1 VAALNTSQTRL
12 AQAPL
17 SCPRRSPLEGTVV
30 KIGLVRSDLSGNG
43 GAERYSLA
51 VLERLAAQGWETHVF
66 TSRLPQ
72 APNPTVLFIPHLQRG
87 KKTPRFFR
95 HIAFQ
100 KWLAREVPKHNLDFL
115 LTLERMIPSDIYRAG
130 GGVHRVWRDLQLQQ
144 LPAPSRTLARL
155 DPSHAQTLRAEKAIF
170 NPDNTRLVICN
181 SQMVADEVAQHY
193 SFPRERLRVVPNG
206 VDLEKFSIGDNH
218 AARAQYGFAPDE
230 FVVLFAGSGFW
241 RKGADVALRIIAA
254 WQKTTKLKLRAV
266 FVGRAENDSFTKLA
280 HELGLNS
287 TVLFAGAQPAA
298 AMPDWYR
305 AADMFLFPTRYDPF
319 ANACLEA
326 AVCGA
331 AVATSDKNG
340 FASHLAAQTGLVLP
354 ESFEE
359 AAQKLEA
366 FCAAKPSREAVRAGV
381 AHLSLDSHI
390 EKLLAVFDE
399 AGTFPRPRGLS

>member
-1 VAALNTSQTRL
+1 M
-12 AQAPL
+12 
-17 SCPRRSPLEGTVV
+17 

-51 VLERLAAQGWETHVF
+51 VLERLVAKGWETHVF

-72 APNPTVLFIPHLQRG
+72 SNSTFPFTPHLQRG

-100 KWLAREVPKHNLDFL
+100 KWLAREVPEQNLDFL

-144 LPAPSRTLARL
+144 MTPRARFLARL

-170 NPDNTRLVICN
+170 HPNNTRLVICN
-181 SQMVADEVAQHY
+181 SQMVADEVAQFY
-193 SFPRERLRVVPNG
+193 GFPRERLHVVPNG
-206 VDLEKFSIGDNH
+206 VDLTKFSIGNNS
-218 AARAQYGFAPDE
+218 AARAQRGFTEDE

-241 RKGADVALRIIAA
+241 RKGADVALRVLAA

-266 FVGRAENDSFTKLA
+266 FVGRAENDSFAKSA
-280 HELGLNS
+280 QELGLNS
-287 TVLFAGAQPAA
+287 TVLFAGAQPPT

-305 AADMFLFPTRYDPF
+305 AADLLLFPTRYDPF

-326 AVCGA
+326 AACGA
-331 AVATSDKNG
+331 AVATSNRNG
-340 FASHLAAQTGLVLP
+340 FASHLTAQSGLVLP
-354 ESFEE
+354 ENFED
-359 AAQKLEA
+359 AAKALEL
-366 FCAAKPSREAVRAGV
+366 FCAAKPSREEVRCGIS
-381 AHLSLDSHI
+381 HLSLDAHI
-390 EKLLAVFDE
+390 EKLLAVFD
-399 AGTFPRPRGLS
+399 AAAKFPRPRGLG